1 MIYSQITGGGWSNY
15 TLKKLLPK
23 LIIAAI
29 LVNLSFYICAIAVD
43 LSNIFGYTLKS
54 LLSSVA
60 SDSMSIVSSWDKTGS
75 GFSGIAGTVLAGG
88 AAGAVAVG
96 ASGGITL
103 ALVAL
108 LGILISGLVALIM
121 IFLILMI
128 RQVLIVLLVVIAPLA
143 FVAFLLPNME
153 SLFKKWQK
161 LFTSMLLLFP
171 VVGLIYG
178 ASSLASN
185 VIVSAYNNNPDDTG
199 ELGNIIA
206 AGVMILPLFVVP
218 GVLKKSI
225 DAIGGLGGKISG
237 IGAKLGGGAQKK
249 LANSNFTKFQQQ
261 QSAQRKALTQAG
273 KYKGRNIFR
282 RAASGL
288 NSLKNNNSTFN
299 KMTGDYGYRSSAQGQ
314 AIFDKEEQEAAA
326 RALEYQ
332 YGGNAVE
339 ALSKS
344 DNQAIKN
351 LAVSTL
357 AGKGDWGAKQI
368 SQYLQN
374 GGTISSRSMADTI
387 SGMKNTHAGLG
398 EAGTAAIGHF
408 ESGKTDG
415 FGVSSDEM
423 AKFSTTGVAKLSDE
437 NLAKQSSEAVSLGA
451 SAIGSKRATE
461 MLKNDRLRSTMTA
474 ETKDVFRKISSGELG
489 APAPTPKEAGPSR
502 REQAEA
508 KLKEAA
514 QGTSGSTPFAVSS
527 QGTAANSAGQ
537 ATGYDK
543 QQAAANGE
551 SSGRTFAAGSSGGE
565 NTKLNIP
572 RDNMPQD

>member
-1 MIYSQITGGGWSNY
+1 
-15 TLKKLLPK
+15 
-23 LIIAAI
+23 
-29 LVNLSFYICAIAVD
+29 
-43 LSNIFGYTLKS
+43 
-54 LLSSVA
+54 
-60 SDSMSIVSSWDKTGS
+60 
-75 GFSGIAGTVLAGG
+75 
-88 AAGAVAVG
+88 
-96 ASGGITL
+96 
-103 ALVAL
+103 
-108 LGILISGLVALIM
+108 
-121 IFLILMI
+121 
-128 RQVLIVLLVVIAPLA
+128 
-143 FVAFLLPNME
+143 
-153 SLFKKWQK
+153 
-161 LFTSMLLLFP
+161 
-171 VVGLIYG
+171 
-178 ASSLASN
+178 
-185 VIVSAYNNNPDDTG
+185 
-199 ELGNIIA
+199 
-206 AGVMILPLFVVP
+206 MILPLFVVP

-237 IGAKLGGGAQKK
+237 IGAKLGSGAQKK

-339 ALSKS
+339 ALSTS

-398 EAGTAAIGHF
+398 EAGTAAIDHF

-451 SAIGSKRATE
+451 SAIGSQRATE

-489 APAPTPKEAGPSR
+489 VPAPTPKEAGPSR
-502 REQAEA
+502 QEQAEA

-527 QGTAANSAGQ
+527 QGTVANSAGQ

-543 QQAAANGE
+543 QQAAVKGE
-551 SSGRTFAAGSSGGE
+551 SPGRTFAAGSSGGE
-565 NTKLNIP
+565 NTELNIP
-572 RDNMPQD
+572 RDNTPQD

>member
-1 MIYSQITGGGWSNY
+1 
-15 TLKKLLPK
+15 
-23 LIIAAI
+23 
-29 LVNLSFYICAIAVD
+29 
-43 LSNIFGYTLKS
+43 
-54 LLSSVA
+54 
-60 SDSMSIVSSWDKTGS
+60 
-75 GFSGIAGTVLAGG
+75 
-88 AAGAVAVG
+88 
-96 ASGGITL
+96 
-103 ALVAL
+103 
-108 LGILISGLVALIM
+108 
-121 IFLILMI
+121 
-128 RQVLIVLLVVIAPLA
+128 
-143 FVAFLLPNME
+143 
-153 SLFKKWQK
+153 
-161 LFTSMLLLFP
+161 
-171 VVGLIYG
+171 
-178 ASSLASN
+178 
-185 VIVSAYNNNPDDTG
+185 
-199 ELGNIIA
+199 
-206 AGVMILPLFVVP
+206 
-218 GVLKKSI
+218 
-225 DAIGGLGGKISG
+225 
-237 IGAKLGGGAQKK
+237 
-249 LANSNFTKFQQQ
+249 
-261 QSAQRKALTQAG
+261 
-273 KYKGRNIFR
+273 
-282 RAASGL
+282 
-288 NSLKNNNSTFN
+288 
-299 KMTGDYGYRSSAQGQ
+299 MTGDYGYRSSAQGQ

-474 ETKDVFRKISSGELG
+474 ETKDVFRKISSGEPG
-489 APAPTPKEAGPSR
+489 VPAPTPKEAGPSR